1 MKMWMA
7 VKRLNR
13 RFDCWSA
20 RAADKMAANLD
31 NVGDRQK
38 LGTIRHISV
47 WDLPRIA
54 DPARAG
60 LPRGRECPGEQKCR
74 DF

>member
-20 RAADKMAANLD
+20 RATDKMVANLD
-31 NVGDRQK
+31 NAGNRQK
-38 LGTIRHISV
+38 SATVRHISV
-47 WDLPRIA
+47 WDLLTK
-54 DPARAG
+54 D
-60 LPRGRECPGEQKCR
+60 RGSGESKTPKGK
-74 DF
+74 

>member
-20 RAADKMAANLD
+20 HAADKMVANLD
-31 NVGDRQK
+31 NTGGRQK
-38 LGTIRHISV
+38 SGTVRHISV
-47 WDLPRIA
+47 WDLLTK
-54 DPARAG
+54 D
-60 LPRGRECPGEQKCR
+60 RGSGEGKTPSAK
-74 DF
+74 

>member
-20 RAADKMAANLD
+20 RTADKMVANLD
-31 NVGDRQK
+31 NAGDRQK
-38 LGTIRHISV
+38 SGTVTGVRMAPS
-47 WDLPRIA
+47 
-54 DPARAG
+54 RA
-60 LPRGRECPGEQKCR
+60 
-74 DF
+74 